1 MPGENVAVLTRKR
14 IVYSFFLLLFFAV
27 MGFVL
32 LHAPV
37 GGLLEASLEKRI
49 GRMLG
54 AAVDLED
61 PDVRLHGSMQAR
73 SIRIDPGGTPGEPI
87 RKPSIRLSDVSARYS
102 LISILAG
109 RYSLDTLEIGSIA
122 AEADQEFLDWISA
135 IREIPEIRK
144 PPVDLPALEIR
155 GGSVNLDAL
164 GPLQSFRIQNIR
176 LSAWWPEPHRVR
188 GELVFSAGG
197 NDVHLAFEKDRD
209 QGFAKADITVDG
221 FDLSFLGPAFVFPA
235 GFDISRAKV
244 RGVLAGRL
252 TWLAGS
258 GQLVGDLMLTGLT
271 AGHPESGMVIANGSA
286 GIQVSGRDVVFHD
299 ARFRIAEGRVHV
311 PAARF
316 RMGDSGLEPVRFH
329 GSMAGL
335 DLSRLNEMG
344 VFTRLPRQFQPLRI
358 DSGELGAVFVG
369 QAGEKEK
376 MQARVDLEISGG
388 AGVLR
393 EPEVAFEG
401 FEAAGT
407 VCSSGR
413 VDVDR
418 VEARFW
424 EGSARAEGSFDLSGK
439 HLAKGI
445 NNLRMDIHAEDIA
458 QNDTL
463 IGLLPD
469 VVRKGFRM
477 AGPSGARVGGDI
489 RFDEDG
495 VHLDL
500 AVSGRTLSPPALPFV
515 FSDVSGMIRWATG
528 EAEVVF
534 EDVSGNVDGSGLQG
548 RGSLWIDEPLRGD
561 IFLQGRDLELT
572 PELLDWLGIR
582 PEPWR
587 VTGRFDIDLSARDWR
602 PEAGSVMRSL
612 RGVESRIELEG
623 VAAFHPEHGLAAES
637 AGASLL
643 QKEEGITVDA
653 FNGLVYG
660 IAVQGSGRF
669 PFDDTG
675 KKAHVD
681 IETEAFDL
689 SRKRFETFFP
699 DGIIPDK
706 IDMKGRARLFGT
718 LHADPADPG
727 SREGLSGEIFA
738 ELKDAAV
745 MVSGDV
751 PGAAPGEVPGDTQ
764 PSITDDMPEGASD
777 NTSGTI
783 SGDGTVRVLF
793 SDDAFSGSMHF
804 HGLQAAG
811 MKADRFSADFG
822 YRAPEL
828 SFQNIH
834 LRAFGGSISSEA
846 IRIQTDEKTWEA
858 DFDAVGVDLS
868 DLIRS
873 LGVLEGQSPEGR
885 LRAELSLEGHGLD
898 TESFRGGGNATIED
912 GKLYSFPILVA
923 VLRVFDLR
931 VPTQSPV
938 TDAYGEFTVEE
949 GAVSI
954 DHLLFTGGPMPIY
967 MEGTIGLQS
976 GVAPGDQ
983 PISMIVTTTRNE
995 GILDQI
1001 PLVNLLKQYTV
1012 DLVRSIVFQARVTG
1026 TVGDYRVIHLSNPVA
1041 DQVRRMWGFFETAVP
1056 KQEE

>member
-61 PDVRLHGSMQAR
+61 LDVRLHGRMQAR
-73 SIRIDPGGTPGEPI
+73 SIRIDPGGAPGEPI
-87 RKPSIRLSDVSARYS
+87 RKPSIRLSDVTARYS

-122 AEADQEFLDWISA
+122 ADADQEFLDWISA

-155 GGSVNLDAL
+155 GGIINLDAL
-164 GPLQSFRIQNIR
+164 GPLRPFHIQNIR
-176 LSAWWPEPHRVR
+176 LSAWWPEPRRAR
-188 GELVFSAGG
+188 GELAFSAGG
-197 NDVHLAFEKDRD
+197 NDVHLTFEKDRD
-209 QGFAKADITVDG
+209 QGFAKADVTVDG
-221 FDLSFLGPAFVFPA
+221 FDLSFLGPAFVFPG

-244 RGVLAGRL
+244 RGVLAGSL
-252 TWLAGS
+252 TWLVGS

-299 ARFRIAEGRVHV
+299 ARFRIADGRVHV

-316 RMGDSGLEPVRFH
+316 QVGASGLEPVRFH

-335 DLSRLNEMG
+335 DLSRLHEMG
-344 VFTRLPRQFQPLRI
+344 VFSRLPRQFQPLRI
-358 DSGELGAVFVG
+358 DSGEIGAVFEG

-376 MQARVDLEISGG
+376 MQARADLEISGG

-393 EPEVAFEG
+393 DPEVAFEG

-445 NNLRMDIHAEDIA
+445 NNLRMDIHATDIA

-463 IGLLPD
+463 IGLLPGA
-469 VVRKGFRM
+469 VRKGFRM

-515 FSDVSGMIRWATG
+515 FSDVSGRIRWATG
-528 EAEVVF
+528 EPEVVF
-534 EDVSGNVDGSGLQG
+534 EDVSGNVGGSGVQG
-548 RGSLWIDEPLRGD
+548 RGSLWIDEPLRAD
-561 IFLQGRDLELT
+561 ISLQGRDLELT

-587 VTGRFDIDLSARDWR
+587 VTGRFDLDLSASGWR
-602 PEAGSVMRSL
+602 PEAGSVIRSL
-612 RGVESRIELEG
+612 HGVKSRIELED

-660 IAVQGSGRF
+660 IAVQGSGRL
-669 PFDDTG
+669 PFDDAG
-675 KKAHVD
+675 DKAHVD

-689 SRKRFETFFP
+689 SRKWFETFFP
-699 DGIIPDK
+699 DMVDV
-706 IDMKGRARLFGT
+706 KGRARLFGT
-718 LHADPADPG
+718 LYADPADPG

-745 MVSGDV
+745 MVSGDL
-751 PGAAPGEVPGDTQ
+751 PGGASEEVPGDTP
-764 PSITDDMPEGASD
+764 PSMPDDMPERASD
-777 NTSGTI
+777 KTPGTI

-828 SFQNIH
+828 SFQNMH

-873 LGVLEGQSPEGR
+873 LGVLEDQSPEGR
-885 LRAELSLEGHGLD
+885 LRAELSLKGHGPD
-898 TESFRGGGNATIED
+898 TESFRGGGKATIED

-931 VPTQSPV
+931 LPTQSPV
-938 TDAYGEFTVEE
+938 TDAYGEFTVE
-949 GAVSI
+949 GGVVSI
-954 DHLLFTGGPMPIY
+954 DHLLFTGGPIPIY

-976 GVAPGDQ
+976 GVAPGNQ

-1012 DLVRSIVFQARVTG
+1012 DLLRSIVFQARVTG
-1026 TVGDYRVIHLSNPVA
+1026 TVGDYRVIHLSNPVV
-1041 DQVRRMWGFFETAVP
+1041 DQVRRMWGFFETTVP
-1056 KQEE
+1056 PQEE